1 MRQKKVLLAAL
12 AVAAL
17 SVPSFA
23 SVNIDALQQQI
34 NELQQQLL
42 QLKTQQEQQ
51 VEQLKVQQEKQ
62 VDQSKTMER
71 ALRQA
76 QRKSITDKLDW
87 SVDFTTYVE
96 QQKYKDLRGIKKP
109 AMDMLMAMPGV
120 VGNMTFANMGAMS
133 QSFQPQSL
141 VAQMGGALGNGTSV
155 MLGGTG
161 NPFLIDF
168 IEKRSGQNTV
178 DGTLSAAENAAANG
192 MFASMNPNQLDKFDA
207 DNDSLLKNKLRLHV
221 DAKPNPNLHFGATLA
236 MYKAFGDSANVKWMN
251 GTPGSMG
258 FDGVKSSSPDGVDL
272 SVERAFVTASFDTF
286 TIPSTFS
293 FGRRPSTEGAPLE
306 VKKGTPLGGSP
317 LANMIQWEFD
327 GFSYQLN
334 FDELTEIPGLYLKLC
349 YGIGFE
355 NQNGNAMSATNGSA
369 VPELNDV
376 NLFGIILQAY
386 DDHQYKAIMSYA
398 RAFEVTDGFSG
409 TTVMPYIVNFQ
420 DTNND
425 GERGFGDTITG
436 ITQNWDGFVS
446 RIEPTKHLG
455 DLDMASL
462 LFQGDNFGLKWFVN
476 YGYSKTRPNGQYS
489 RNPFAMMTGKVG
501 LLNDIAF
508 DAMGNPDYSSL
519 TKSRTG
525 HSIYV
530 GGSYALPWE
539 GRVGLEYNQGSQYWM
554 SFTGAADDTI
564 GSKLAARG
572 QVWEGYYAHTFFKNL
587 EVQLGAQLYDYKYT
601 GSGSQLGAP
610 VEINDSMK
618 VADTFMPVVD
628 KAQNF
633 YLQMK
638 FRY

>member
-1 MRQKKVLLAAL
+1 MRQKKTLLAAL

-23 SVNIDALQQQI
+23 SANIDALQQQI

-96 QQKYKDLRGIKKP
+96 QQKYKDMRGIKKP
-109 AMDMLMAMPGV
+109 AMDMLTGMPAWAGGMQFGQMGMMAQSFTPRGLL
-120 VGNMTFANMGAMS
+120 GEMGAAAAGHPLFGPMLTAYMAD
-133 QSFQPQSL
+133 PANAPAL
-141 VAQMGGALGNGTSV
+141 GAL
-155 MLGGTG
+155 MA
-161 NPFLIDF
+161 D
-168 IEKRSGQNTV
+168 
-178 DGTLSAAENAAANG
+178 
-192 MFASMNPNQLDKFDA
+192 PNQLDKFDA

-286 TIPSTFS
+286 NIPSSFS

-306 VKKGTPLGGSP
+306 IKKGGPLGGSP

-554 SFTGAADDTI
+554 SFTGAEDDTI